1 MKKKNILKDEDF
13 KGMDRM
19 EPINDNENMMMWLK
33 KIVIKIRSMLN
44 GLKI

>member
-13 KGMDRM
+13 KEMDWM

-33 KIVIKIRSMLN
+33 MIVLKIRSMLN